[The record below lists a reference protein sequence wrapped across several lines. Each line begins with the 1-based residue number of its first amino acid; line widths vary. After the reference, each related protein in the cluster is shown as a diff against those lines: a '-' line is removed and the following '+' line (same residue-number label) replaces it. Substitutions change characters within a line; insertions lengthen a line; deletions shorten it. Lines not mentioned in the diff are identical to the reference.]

1 MDSVIALMIF
11 GVAGFAAAFSIIPLQ
26 SRRERQDRANTAEDD
41 WPQSG
46 FALSRGDFEMCRVL
60 PTTSWTVAE
69 YIFENESRNQF
80 GRYTLLSRY
89 RATITFGD
97 RTATLYIQGSGLNR
111 SSFAGKVGGSFSNSI
126 VIRTPDAILAEL
138 IPGVAN
144 GQLSY
149 EVRSPHRTLTVRT
162 PRWRAFN
169 RGTVFDGDQQVGQY
183 RRPPG
188 ISRKVLVALQRDL
201 PLESKLCICSLSL
214 LRLKSSP

>member
-1 MDSVIALMIF
+1 MSSSKKLAGKDRRSANTCGSRLATAVASSFAVASLQPMDSVIALMIF

-46 FALSRGDFEMCRVL
+46 FALSRGDFEMCRVR

-89 RATITFGD
+89 LATITFGD

-111 SSFAGKVGGSFSNSI
+111 SSFAGKSVAALA
-126 VIRTPDAILAEL
+126 TPSSSA
-138 IPGVAN
+138 
-144 GQLSY
+144 
-149 EVRSPHRTLTVRT
+149 
-162 PRWRAFN
+162 
-169 RGTVFDGDQQVGQY
+169 
-183 RRPPG
+183 PPM
-188 ISRKVLVALQRDL
+188 
-201 PLESKLCICSLSL
+201 P
-214 LRLKSSP
+214 SSPS